1 MQRVSSGENLSL
13 ICIAGLKL
21 IKIYLASLTVV
32 IAQRG
37 TTCNLGTKK
46 NQVMEGS
53 YYQATK
59 QVEKAYPV

>member
-1 MQRVSSGENLSL
+1 MKTKAYLKQKMSL
-13 ICIAGLKL
+13 RMLWE
-21 IKIYLASLTVV
+21 
-32 IAQRG
+32 QQ
-37 TTCNLGTKK
+37 